1 MSNFFLDMFIIQ
13 KLNHMSKTILA
24 FACLM
29 IVSSTLHVKL
39 NHAASF
45 TAGQV
50 NLKADTGA
58 YLARCNKCGPN
69 GNPDTA
75 SIHETNPDNTWAI
88 WTA

>member
-1 MSNFFLDMFIIQ
+1 
-13 KLNHMSKTILA
+13 MSKTLLA

-58 YLARCNKCGPN
+58 YLARCNNCGPN
-69 GNPDTA
+69 AYPDTA
-75 SIHETNPDNTWAI
+75 SLHETNPDNPWAI